1 MHELKYEAAT
11 WGFSWKEADGN
22 STIGIA
28 SFNDSDGVQI
38 DVPYGSLLDGG
49 HHLIDEQHEAAELL
63 FGISRKNDYIVVSD
77 CDGHNTEYRFPGI
90 EKQTVRGNWIMGAK
104 SEFDPSAPITEIR
117 FKLKGLLE
125 WSGRIIVEEETRFDN
140 NHNFL
145 QSSALLSSDALEKEE
160 LYSNEEYSVALYY
173 SSIRGSKKL
182 SETVFRNSAAFN
194 IKFNNA
200 ASLADALLMLHK
212 TQSFVSF
219 CCGWYANIETVTLV
233 NDQGISI
240 DFCCRFVSDN
250 RVLSQDDFA
259 HMPMPLKRIKSNI
272 SVIME
277 NWFYASEGLV
287 AAISVLVPLS
297 TRQTSTYVDLQFLAA
312 SQVIESLAVE
322 GVDVRAFSE
331 ERFSEIET
339 TIRNSIEDKEIRD
352 WACNRL
358 FGSNSNRLGQRK
370 LLSNLY
376 DYIGDFAVRIFP
388 NKKDFIKRQAQMRN
402 DVTHRNPSA
411 MSIDHSMMFYHTQ
424 GIIILCH
431 AAVMRKLGI
440 TEDEI
445 TALFSESYFRW
456 YLIEKAASI

>member
-11 WGFSWKEADGN
+11 WGFSWKEAEEN

-28 SFNDSDGVQI
+28 SFNESDGVQI

-77 CDGHNTEYRFPGI
+77 CDGHNTEYQFPGI

-160 LYSNEEYSVALYY
+160 LYSNEEYSVVLYY

-200 ASLADALLMLHK
+200 A
-212 TQSFVSF
+212 
-219 CCGWYANIETVTLV
+219 
-233 NDQGISI
+233 
-240 DFCCRFVSDN
+240 
-250 RVLSQDDFA
+250 
-259 HMPMPLKRIKSNI
+259 
-272 SVIME
+272 
-277 NWFYASEGLV
+277 
-287 AAISVLVPLS
+287 
-297 TRQTSTYVDLQFLAA
+297 
-312 SQVIESLAVE
+312 
-322 GVDVRAFSE
+322 
-331 ERFSEIET
+331 
-339 TIRNSIEDKEIRD
+339 
-352 WACNRL
+352 
-358 FGSNSNRLGQRK
+358 
-370 LLSNLY
+370 
-376 DYIGDFAVRIFP
+376 
-388 NKKDFIKRQAQMRN
+388 
-402 DVTHRNPSA
+402 
-411 MSIDHSMMFYHTQ
+411 
-424 GIIILCH
+424 
-431 AAVMRKLGI
+431 
-440 TEDEI
+440 
-445 TALFSESYFRW
+445 
-456 YLIEKAASI
+456 